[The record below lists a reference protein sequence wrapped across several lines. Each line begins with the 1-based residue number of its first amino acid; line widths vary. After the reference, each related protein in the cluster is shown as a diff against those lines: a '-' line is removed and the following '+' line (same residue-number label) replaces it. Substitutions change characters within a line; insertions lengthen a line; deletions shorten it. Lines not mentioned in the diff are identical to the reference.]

1 MHIKEGIVIALSA
14 IWQNKLRSFFTLLG
28 NIIAV
33 ASIIIVVSMV
43 QGMDAKVA
51 EIFTRRGADVF
62 YIRKHEPS
70 FSHREER
77 ESRYNPDLTMQD
89 AIEIKKRCPSVG
101 LVVSAGNESSNVRY
115 KDILL
120 DHIFISGR
128 SWEYS
133 FVENM
138 EIGAGR
144 HFSQYEDLRARNVA
158 VIGSDIKDKL
168 FKGENPIGKN
178 IYIKGRQFRVIG
190 LVKKRGMLLGNSQDE
205 FVAIPMSSFMKIFG
219 SRSEYF
225 YMMVK
230 PKSPALLN
238 QAMDEATV
246 VMRVRHKL
254 KPKQDNDFGLFTSDA
269 FINMYQNAT
278 RGIYSALIGIV
289 VLALIVGGVVIMNIM
304 LMVVTERTREIGVR
318 KAIGAKRK
326 DILWQFLVESLTLSM
341 AGGAAGIFLG
351 IVLAIVISEA
361 VDLPYIIKMWS
372 IILSLITVFI
382 VGIIFGLYPAN
393 RAARLDPIEALRY
406 E

>member
-1 MHIKEGIVIALSA
+1 MHIQEGIVIALSA

-33 ASIIIVVSMV
+33 SSIIIVVSMV

-77 ESRYNPDLTMQD
+77 KSRYNPDLTMQD
-89 AIEIKKRCPSVG
+89 AIEIKKRCPAVG
-101 LVVSAGNESSNVRY
+101 LVVAARNESGNVRY

-120 DHIFISGR
+120 DNIFISGR

-138 EIGAGR
+138 EIEAGR

-158 VIGSDIKDKL
+158 VIGSDVKDKL

-178 IYIKGRQFRVIG
+178 IYIKGRQFKVIG

-205 FVAIPMSSFMKIFG
+205 FVAIPISSFMKIFG

-230 PKSPALLN
+230 PKNPELLN

-254 KPKQDNDFGLFTSDA
+254 KPKQDNDFGIFTSDA

-278 RGIYSALIGIV
+278 RGIYSALVGIV
-289 VLALIVGGVVIMNIM
+289 GLALIVGGVVIMNIM

-318 KAIGAKRK
+318 KAIGAKRR

-341 AGGAAGIFLG
+341 AGGAAGIFFG
-351 IVLAIVISEA
+351 IILAILISEA
-361 VDLPYIIKMWS
+361 IDLPYIIKIWS

-382 VGIIFGLYPAN
+382 VGVIFGLYPAN
-393 RAARLDPIEALRY
+393 KAARLNPIEALRY